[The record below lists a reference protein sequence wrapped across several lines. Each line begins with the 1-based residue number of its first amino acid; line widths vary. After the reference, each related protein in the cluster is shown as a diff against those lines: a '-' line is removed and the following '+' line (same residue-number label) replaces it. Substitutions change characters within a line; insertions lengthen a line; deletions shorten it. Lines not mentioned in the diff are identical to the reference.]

1 MARSGGRLERYLR
14 LGGTLLA
21 GSVGGAVFAWLN
33 TPLPWMLG
41 ALFVTTCLAL
51 SGAELVLPQPLRRV
65 MITVLGVM
73 LGSAF
78 HADLFDHITRWF
90 ATLAGMVAFIV
101 ISAGLAMWF
110 FQRVGQLDPV
120 TAFFAASP
128 GGLSEMAVLGPMMGG
143 DERQIT
149 LVHATRIVMV
159 MMIIPP
165 AFRLFAGYVPPP
177 NLGATAGLLGIA
189 PFDLAML
196 AAAAVGGF
204 FIARALRFPAYQMT
218 GPMLASAAIHVAE
231 ITAARPPFELIA
243 AAQVIIGCGAGVRFA
258 GVSFRE
264 LTRPVALSVVST
276 TGLLVSAT
284 LFALLMS
291 AVTGIDF
298 KAIILAYGPGGFAE
312 MNLIALSLGIE
323 VPFVAVHHIG
333 RIFLVVMLASWLSRL
348 IWRRRLSPAP
358 PSDGGSP
365 APSRRSPPEA
375 GS

>member
-1 MARSGGRLERYLR
+1 MSQTASRPARYLR
-14 LGGTLLA
+14 LAGTLVA
-21 GSVGGAVFAWLN
+21 GGLGGALFAQLH

-51 SGAELVLPQPLRRV
+51 AGVRLVLPQQLRRI
-65 MITVLGVM
+65 MITILGVM

-78 HADLFDHITRWF
+78 HADVFEHIVRWF

-110 FQRVGQLDPV
+110 FQRVGRLDPV

-165 AFRLFAGYVPPP
+165 AFRIFGGYVPPA
-177 NLGATAGLLGIA
+177 NLGATAGLFDIA
-189 PFDLAML
+189 LYDLILLAL
-196 AAAAVGGF
+196 AAVVGF
-204 FIARALRFPAYQMT
+204 VVARALRFPAYQMT
-218 GPMLASAAIHVAE
+218 GPMLASAAMHIADL
-231 ITAARPPFELIA
+231 TAARPPFELIA
-243 AAQVIIGCGAGVRFA
+243 AAQVIIGCGAGARFV
-258 GVSFRE
+258 GVGFRE

-276 TGLLVSAT
+276 SGLLVSAT

-291 AVTGIDF
+291 ALTGIDF

-323 VPFVAVHHIG
+323 VPFVAIHHVG
-333 RIFLVVMLASWLSRL
+333 RIFLVVLLASWLSQL
-348 IWRRRLSPAP
+348 IWKRRALRAQSAASDVENPAQ
-358 PSDGGSP
+358 SKK
-365 APSRRSPPEA
+365 
-375 GS
+375 